1 MFFNE
6 DLDKYI
12 QFKQVEDQKKLEKI
26 KKFNFKEEYFLVRNL
41 LDRYINDRFEK
52 RFIALQ
58 GLRGVGKTTILF
70 QLYNYL
76 LNEKKINSKNILY
89 ISMDQVNSFFQ
100 TDLHEIVNTFLKGKH
115 NKNMAFLEEKIFI
128 FVDEAQ
134 YDKKWAISGKIIFDT
149 TENIFLI
156 CTGSSALEM
165 EINADLA
172 RRLNKQLI
180 FPNNFKD
187 YLLLKHNIKTDYNF
201 SKALKNVIYFGEDK
215 YLEEA
220 IKLEKKVVDNL
231 YLPTNP
237 PKYEFESFLKAYG
250 FPSTLNLDES
260 ESHEEIYTQ
269 IDAIINKDIPS
280 VKSFNTS
287 TMETIRKIIFYI
299 GLQRP
304 GATSIQKIA
313 NHLSVSPNV
322 VSEVIDVLEKTQ
334 TLFSVKPYVNV
345 GKIVRKPWQYFFLSP
360 SIKAAINFNVGRF
373 NLNDRKCL
381 GALAETLVANGM
393 HKMIK
398 LDYPAMGLFY
408 PPDKNSSDFIIRTK
422 LDDMV
427 PIEVGVGKK
436 TKKQLI
442 NDIAKY
448 DSKFGVLVSNKYNS
462 IRKEDNVI
470 HIPLMTF
477 GFV

>member
-6 DLDKYI
+6 DLNKYI
-12 QFKQVEDQKKLEKI
+12 QFKFVENEKKLEKI
-26 KKFNFKEEYFLVRNL
+26 KGFNFKEEYFLIKNA
-41 LDRYINDRFEK
+41 LDQYLDNQLEN
-52 RFIALQ
+52 RFIALH
-58 GLRGVGKTTILF
+58 GLRGVGKTTILY

-76 LNEKKINSKNILY
+76 LNEKKIDSKNVLY
-89 ISMDQVNSFFQ
+89 VSMDQVNSFFD
-100 TDLHEIVNTFLKGKH
+100 TDLYELVYTFIKGTH
-115 NKNMAFLEEKIFI
+115 NKNIAFLDEKIFI

-165 EINADLA
+165 EINADVA
-172 RRLNKQLI
+172 RRLSKQLI

-187 YLLLKHNIKTDYNF
+187 FLLLKYNIKTDYRF
-201 SKALKNVIYFGEDK
+201 SKALKNLIYFGEKK
-215 YLEEA
+215 YA
-220 IKLEKKVVDNL
+220 KKSIKLEEKVLGNL
-231 YLPTNP
+231 YLPSNP
-237 PKYEFESFLKAYG
+237 PEFEFENFLKSKG
-250 FPSTLNLDES
+250 IPSTLNLDES
-260 ESHEEIYTQ
+260 ESYEKIYTQ
-269 IDAIINKDIPS
+269 IDAIINKDIPT

-287 TMETIRKIIFYI
+287 TSETIRKIIFYL
-299 GLQRP
+299 GLQKP
-304 GATSIQKIA
+304 GGTSINKIA

-322 VSEVIDVLEKTQ
+322 VSGILDVLEKTQ
-334 TLFSVKPYVNV
+334 ILFSVKPYGGG

-373 NLNDRKCL
+373 NLNNRKCL
-381 GALAETLVANGM
+381 GTLAETLVANGLY
-393 HKMIK
+393 KMIK
-398 LDYPAMGLFY
+398 LDFPFMGLFY

-436 TKKQLI
+436 TKKQLK
-442 NDIAKY
+442 NDINKY
-448 DSKFGVLVSNKYNS
+448 DCEFGVLVSNRYNS
-462 IRKEDNVI
+462 IRKEEEII

-477 GFV
+477 GFI